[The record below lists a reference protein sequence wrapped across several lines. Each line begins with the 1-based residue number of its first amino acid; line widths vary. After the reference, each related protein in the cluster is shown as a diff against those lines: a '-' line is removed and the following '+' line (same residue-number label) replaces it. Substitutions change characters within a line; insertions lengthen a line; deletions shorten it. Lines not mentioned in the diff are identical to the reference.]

1 MSVRLLRLQS
11 DYEAVRRLARLHPR
25 VKVEGVSGNPP
36 DRYRLVLLVRS
47 LREKS
52 DRLVI
57 AKQHRLEI
65 VLPKGYPRD
74 APAFRMLTPVFHPNI
89 APHAVCIG
97 DHWSA
102 AESLDAL
109 IQRVGEMLAFQSYN
123 VKSPLNGKA
132 ARWVEEHRT
141 KLPLESEEF
150 FLDLGAAPVSDLPE
164 PGCANCGAEAERYET
179 CPNGHRVCPDCAAP
193 CATCG
198 ELLCL
203 ACGTA
208 ACPRCTGACGNC
220 GQATPR
226 APGSCGHRLCDD
238 CAVSCSDCGRD
249 LCLACGE
256 VSCPACDPGP
266 RSPPTSADGDAGP
279 R

>member
-1 MSVRLLRLQS
+1 MSVRLRRLQS
-11 DYEAVRRLARLHPR
+11 DYEAVRRLAHLHPR
-25 VKVEGVSGNPP
+25 VRVEGVSGTPP
-36 DRYRLVLLVRS
+36 DRYRLILLVRS
-47 LREKS
+47 LREKG

-97 DHWSA
+97 DHWTA

-141 KLPLESEEF
+141 RLPLESEEF
-150 FLDLGAAPVSDLPE
+150 FLDLGAAPVSDATS
-164 PGCANCGAEAERYET
+164 GCENCGAEAARYET
-179 CPNGHRVCPDCAAP
+179 CAKGHRVCPDCVAP
-193 CATCG
+193 CPTCG
-198 ELLCL
+198 DLLCL
-203 ACGTA
+203 ACGTT
-208 ACPRCTGACGNC
+208 ACARCTGTCGNC
-220 GQATPR
+220 GQATVR
-226 APGSCGHRLCDD
+226 APASCGHRLCDD
-238 CAVSCSDCGRD
+238 CACSCPNCDRP

-256 VSCPACDPGP
+256 VHCPACGP
-266 RSPPTSADGDAGP
+266 RSPSTSAGGDAGP
-279 R
+279 P